1 MDIKKV
7 VAVMAVKTN
16 PKDKVGNARI
26 TGNGGLFSLDNTPE
40 KEVEFYSETDFE
52 DPKRKNFE
60 DLIRELLSG
69 SYKPEQNVTIHFL
82 TEYK

>member
-16 PKDKVGNARI
+16 TKDKVGNARI
-26 TGNGGLFSLDNTPE
+26 TRNGDLFSLDNTPE
-40 KEVEFYSETDFE
+40 KEVEFYSETDFDE
-52 DPKRKNFE
+52 PKRKNFE
-60 DLIRELLSG
+60 DLIRDLLSDG
-69 SYKPEQNVTIHFL
+69 YKPEKNVTIHFL

>member
-7 VAVMAVKTN
+7 VAVMVVKNN
-16 PKDKVGNARI
+16 PKDKVGKERI
-26 TGNGGLFSLDNTPE
+26 TVNNDLLLLDNTPE
-40 KEVEFYSETDFE
+40 EEVEFYSEADFE

-60 DLIRELLSG
+60 DLIRELLSD
-69 SYKPEQNVTIHFL
+69 SYRPEQNVTIHFL

>member
-16 PKDKVGNARI
+16 PKDKVGKARI
-26 TGNGGLFSLDNTPE
+26 TGNGDLFSLDNTPE

-60 DLIRELLSG
+60 DLIRELLSD

>member
-7 VAVMAVKTN
+7 VAVMVVKNN
-16 PKDKVGNARI
+16 PKDKVGKERI
-26 TGNGGLFSLDNTPE
+26 TVNNDLLLLDNTPE
-40 KEVEFYSETDFE
+40 EEVEFYSEADFE

-60 DLIRELLSG
+60 DLIRELLSD